1 MILFRAD
8 GNSSVGSGHIMRCLS
23 IADAARDKGIEC
35 LFVTA
40 GNEFLKIIEKRGF
53 RDIVLG
59 TDYRDMDS
67 ELKKLDEIVPE
78 RKPEVVFVDS
88 YFVTEVYLNRLKE
101 IVNGVRAEVGE
112 SVNDVSEAVRGV
124 HGQGGG
130 KLVYIDDVLS
140 FPYPCDVLINYN
152 IYAEREKYLE
162 LYQGQ
167 EKTGIPE
174 MFLNTEY
181 APLRKEFRPDKII
194 VDKPIRNTNE
204 ERALGDNSVSNV
216 NIESDNSEVADI
228 LVSTG
233 GADFEHLMIELVR
246 AVKKRGCDRVFHFV
260 VGAANEDKKEIYGE
274 ALGEKNIVLH
284 ENVTQM
290 AELMRSCKVAISA
303 AGSTLYELCATK
315 VPTITYILADNQMP
329 GADGFEKRGIMKCA
343 GDIREMGAK
352 ELADKLIGEALVLC
366 DNKKDRIAMAER
378 QGRVVDGYGAGR
390 IVDRIKF
397 TIID

>member
-8 GNSSVGSGHIMRCLS
+8 GNPSIGSGHIMRCLS
-23 IADAARDKGIEC
+23 IADAAKDRGIEC

-40 GNEFLKIIEKRGF
+40 GNEFSGIIEKRGF
-53 RDIVLG
+53 KDIVLG

-67 ELKKLDEIVPE
+67 ELEKLEEIILE

-88 YFVTEVYLNRLKE
+88 YFVNEVYLGSLKKT
-101 IVNGVRAEVGE
+101 VNGVRK
-112 SVNDVSEAVRGV
+112 AVRGV
-124 HGQGGG
+124 NRQGGG
-130 KLVYIDDVLS
+130 KLAYIDDVLS

-181 APLRKEFRPDKII
+181 APLRKEFRPDKE
-194 VDKPIRNTNE
+194 V
-204 ERALGDNSVSNV
+204 
-216 NIESDNSEVADI
+216 SDNEVSDI

-260 VGAANEDKKEIYGE
+260 VGTANEDKKEIYGE
-274 ALGEKNIVLH
+274 ASGEKNIVLH
-284 ENVTQM
+284 ENVTKM

-352 ELADKLIGEALVLC
+352 ELADKLIGEAVALC
-366 DNKKDRIAMAER
+366 DNRKDRIAIAER

-390 IVDRIKF
+390 IVDRIVCR
-397 TIID
+397 ISESGCMDAQ

>member
-23 IADAARDKGIEC
+23 IADAAKDKGIEC

-40 GNEFLKIIEKRGF
+40 GNEFSGIIEKRGF
-53 RDIVLG
+53 KDIVLG

-67 ELKKLDEIVPE
+67 ELEKLEEIILE

-88 YFVTEVYLNRLKE
+88 YFVTEAYLSSLKKTAHE
-101 IVNGVRAEVGE
+101 VRTEVNEVEETVQEVR
-112 SVNDVSEAVRGV
+112 EAVRDV
-124 HGQGGG
+124 NRQGGG

-162 LYQGQ
+162 LYQGK

-174 MFLNTEY
+174 MLLNTEY
-181 APLRKEFRPDKII
+181 APLRKEFRPDNII
-194 VDKPIRNTNE
+194 ADKPVRNMNE
-204 ERALGDNSVSNV
+204 DRALNDNSVSNV
-216 NIESDNSEVADI
+216 NIESDDNEVADI

-233 GADFEHLMIELVR
+233 GADSEHLMIELVR
-246 AVKKRGCDRVFHFV
+246 AVKKIGCDRVFHFV

-329 GADGFEKRGIMKCA
+329 GADG
-343 GDIREMGAK
+343 
-352 ELADKLIGEALVLC
+352 
-366 DNKKDRIAMAER
+366 
-378 QGRVVDGYGAGR
+378 
-390 IVDRIKF
+390 
-397 TIID
+397 